1 MPQFEDVSDTVY
13 VKSSDGGSV
22 RIRSACDTGDDS
34 NILTYAS
41 PGTALKRTGKG
52 EQWTRID
59 YNGTAGYISSG
70 YITTQVPE
78 TAALPPQACVD
89 SGEITLNPSWKYAEF
104 SKINSGAAVLYRTE
118 AASPKGITVCVNAG
132 HGTKGGASVKTQCHP
147 DGTPKVTGGTTGAG
161 ATSAAAVSGGM
172 TFADGT
178 PESKVTLS
186 MAKILKDKLL
196 AAGYDVLMIR
206 ESDDVQLDNIA
217 RTVIANNASDC
228 HIALHWD
235 STTNNKGA
243 FYMSVPN
250 VESYRSME
258 PVKSHWQ
265 QHNALGES
273 LVAGLKGA
281 GVKIFSGGSMAMDL
295 TQTSFS
301 TVPSV
306 DIELGDKASDHS
318 SSTLATLADGLVAGV
333 NLLCPMTAYAAQS
346 QEALELYK
354 AVEARNQNMT
364 DMNAFYDFKMKM
376 SGSLFENEGIGPV
389 DMRLEMNMKMNHIQ
403 DPSQMRYMAY
413 CRMTIPESEPITYS
427 MYYLDGYIYMDMLGQ
442 KVKYPVAMGDMMN
455 QALASSKAFDV
466 PEDLVGDFSLWDEG
480 ENKVIGYTIN
490 DAKMNEYMQM
500 VLGSTGLTGM
510 LDGLDMKLYNIR
522 GEYVV
527 NPAGDCIK
535 MRLKMDMDMTM
546 QGETFSVNLDGD
558 VGIADPGQ
566 PVDVP
571 VPNPAEYTDIQ
582 AAAS

>member
-1 MPQFEDVSDTVY
+1 MKRKIRERSAGCKSSGAPTDRIEHNGTARNKRRANGLAAIGLAGILAAGMGLTGCQNYESSSEMKARIQSEGGEASWNRESPAAVGASAVQGEGSADNGSTAETIKLDTERTTAPMPQFEDVSDTVY

-118 AASPKGITVCVNAG
+118 AASPKGITICVNAG

-206 ESDDVQLDNIA
+206 ESDVVQLDNIA

-318 SSTLATLADGLVAGV
+318 SATLATLADGLVAGV
-333 NLLCPMTAYAAQS
+333 NQY
-346 QEALELYK
+346 
-354 AVEARNQNMT
+354 
-364 DMNAFYDFKMKM
+364 F
-376 SGSLFENEGIGPV
+376 
-389 DMRLEMNMKMNHIQ
+389 
-403 DPSQMRYMAY
+403 
-413 CRMTIPESEPITYS
+413 
-427 MYYLDGYIYMDMLGQ
+427 GQ
-442 KVKYPVAMGDMMN
+442 
-455 QALASSKAFDV
+455 
-466 PEDLVGDFSLWDEG
+466 
-480 ENKVIGYTIN
+480 
-490 DAKMNEYMQM
+490 
-500 VLGSTGLTGM
+500 
-510 LDGLDMKLYNIR
+510 
-522 GEYVV
+522 
-527 NPAGDCIK
+527 
-535 MRLKMDMDMTM
+535 
-546 QGETFSVNLDGD
+546 
-558 VGIADPGQ
+558 
-566 PVDVP
+566 
-571 VPNPAEYTDIQ
+571 
-582 AAAS
+582 

>member
-1 MPQFEDVSDTVY
+1 MKRKIRERSAGCKSSGAPTDRIEHNGTARSKRRANGLAAIGLAGILAAGMGLTGCQNYESSSEMKARIQSEGGEASWSRESPAAVGASAVQGEGSADNGSKAETIKLDTERTTAPMPQFEDVSDTVY

-52 EQWTRID
+52 EQCTRID

-104 SKINSGAAVLYRTE
+104 SKINSGAAVLYRSE

-172 TFADGT
+172 TFSDGT

-318 SSTLATLADGLVAGV
+318 SATLATLADGLVAGV
-333 NLLCPMTAYAAQS
+333 NQY
-346 QEALELYK
+346 
-354 AVEARNQNMT
+354 
-364 DMNAFYDFKMKM
+364 F
-376 SGSLFENEGIGPV
+376 
-389 DMRLEMNMKMNHIQ
+389 
-403 DPSQMRYMAY
+403 
-413 CRMTIPESEPITYS
+413 
-427 MYYLDGYIYMDMLGQ
+427 GQ
-442 KVKYPVAMGDMMN
+442 
-455 QALASSKAFDV
+455 
-466 PEDLVGDFSLWDEG
+466 
-480 ENKVIGYTIN
+480 
-490 DAKMNEYMQM
+490 
-500 VLGSTGLTGM
+500 
-510 LDGLDMKLYNIR
+510 
-522 GEYVV
+522 
-527 NPAGDCIK
+527 
-535 MRLKMDMDMTM
+535 
-546 QGETFSVNLDGD
+546 
-558 VGIADPGQ
+558 
-566 PVDVP
+566 
-571 VPNPAEYTDIQ
+571 
-582 AAAS
+582 

>member
-1 MPQFEDVSDTVY
+1 MKRKIRERSAGCKSSGAPTDRIEHNGTARNKRRANGLAAIGLAGILAAGMGLTGCQNYESSSEMKARIQSEGGEASWNRESPAAVGASAVQGEGSADGSTAETIKLDTERTTAPMPQFEDVSDSVY

-78 TAALPPQACVD
+78 TAALRPQACVD

-104 SKINSGAAVLYRTE
+104 SKINSGAAVLYRSE

-318 SSTLATLADGLVAGV
+318 SATLATLADGLVAGV
-333 NLLCPMTAYAAQS
+333 NQY
-346 QEALELYK
+346 
-354 AVEARNQNMT
+354 
-364 DMNAFYDFKMKM
+364 F
-376 SGSLFENEGIGPV
+376 
-389 DMRLEMNMKMNHIQ
+389 
-403 DPSQMRYMAY
+403 
-413 CRMTIPESEPITYS
+413 
-427 MYYLDGYIYMDMLGQ
+427 GQ
-442 KVKYPVAMGDMMN
+442 
-455 QALASSKAFDV
+455 
-466 PEDLVGDFSLWDEG
+466 
-480 ENKVIGYTIN
+480 
-490 DAKMNEYMQM
+490 
-500 VLGSTGLTGM
+500 
-510 LDGLDMKLYNIR
+510 
-522 GEYVV
+522 
-527 NPAGDCIK
+527 
-535 MRLKMDMDMTM
+535 
-546 QGETFSVNLDGD
+546 
-558 VGIADPGQ
+558 
-566 PVDVP
+566 
-571 VPNPAEYTDIQ
+571 
-582 AAAS
+582 

>member
-1 MPQFEDVSDTVY
+1 MKRKIRERSAGCKSSGAPTDRIEHNGTARNKRRANGLAAIGLAGILAAGMGLTGCQNYESSSEMKARIQSEGGEASWNRESPAAVGASAVQGEGSADGSTAETIKLDTERTTAPMPQFEDVSDTVY

-78 TAALPPQACVD
+78 TVALPPQACVD

-104 SKINSGAAVLYRTE
+104 SKINSGAAVLYRSE

-318 SSTLATLADGLVAGV
+318 SATLATLADGLVVGV
-333 NLLCPMTAYAAQS
+333 NQY
-346 QEALELYK
+346 
-354 AVEARNQNMT
+354 
-364 DMNAFYDFKMKM
+364 F
-376 SGSLFENEGIGPV
+376 
-389 DMRLEMNMKMNHIQ
+389 
-403 DPSQMRYMAY
+403 
-413 CRMTIPESEPITYS
+413 
-427 MYYLDGYIYMDMLGQ
+427 GQ
-442 KVKYPVAMGDMMN
+442 
-455 QALASSKAFDV
+455 
-466 PEDLVGDFSLWDEG
+466 
-480 ENKVIGYTIN
+480 
-490 DAKMNEYMQM
+490 
-500 VLGSTGLTGM
+500 
-510 LDGLDMKLYNIR
+510 
-522 GEYVV
+522 
-527 NPAGDCIK
+527 
-535 MRLKMDMDMTM
+535 
-546 QGETFSVNLDGD
+546 
-558 VGIADPGQ
+558 
-566 PVDVP
+566 
-571 VPNPAEYTDIQ
+571 
-582 AAAS
+582 

>member
-1 MPQFEDVSDTVY
+1 MKRKIRERSAGCKSSGAPTDRIEHNGTARNKRRANGLAAIGLAGILAAGMGLTGCQNYESSSEMKARIQSEGGEASWNRESPAAVGASAVQGEGSADGSTAETIKLDTERTTAPMPQFEDVSDTVY

-78 TAALPPQACVD
+78 TAALRPQACVD

-104 SKINSGAAVLYRTE
+104 SKINSGAAVLYRSE

-318 SSTLATLADGLVAGV
+318 SATLATLADGLVAGV
-333 NLLCPMTAYAAQS
+333 NQY
-346 QEALELYK
+346 
-354 AVEARNQNMT
+354 
-364 DMNAFYDFKMKM
+364 F
-376 SGSLFENEGIGPV
+376 
-389 DMRLEMNMKMNHIQ
+389 
-403 DPSQMRYMAY
+403 
-413 CRMTIPESEPITYS
+413 
-427 MYYLDGYIYMDMLGQ
+427 GQ
-442 KVKYPVAMGDMMN
+442 
-455 QALASSKAFDV
+455 
-466 PEDLVGDFSLWDEG
+466 
-480 ENKVIGYTIN
+480 
-490 DAKMNEYMQM
+490 
-500 VLGSTGLTGM
+500 
-510 LDGLDMKLYNIR
+510 
-522 GEYVV
+522 
-527 NPAGDCIK
+527 
-535 MRLKMDMDMTM
+535 
-546 QGETFSVNLDGD
+546 
-558 VGIADPGQ
+558 
-566 PVDVP
+566 
-571 VPNPAEYTDIQ
+571 
-582 AAAS
+582 

>member
-1 MPQFEDVSDTVY
+1 MKRKIRERSAGCKSSGAPTDRIEHNGTARNKRRAKGLAAIGLAGILAAGMGLTGCQNYESSSEMKARIQSEGGEASWNRESPAAVGASAVQGEGSADGSTAETIKLDTERTTAPMPQFEDVSDTVY

-104 SKINSGAAVLYRTE
+104 SKINSGAAVLYRSE

-318 SSTLATLADGLVAGV
+318 SATLATLADGLVAGV
-333 NLLCPMTAYAAQS
+333 NQY
-346 QEALELYK
+346 
-354 AVEARNQNMT
+354 
-364 DMNAFYDFKMKM
+364 F
-376 SGSLFENEGIGPV
+376 
-389 DMRLEMNMKMNHIQ
+389 
-403 DPSQMRYMAY
+403 
-413 CRMTIPESEPITYS
+413 
-427 MYYLDGYIYMDMLGQ
+427 GQ
-442 KVKYPVAMGDMMN
+442 
-455 QALASSKAFDV
+455 
-466 PEDLVGDFSLWDEG
+466 
-480 ENKVIGYTIN
+480 
-490 DAKMNEYMQM
+490 
-500 VLGSTGLTGM
+500 
-510 LDGLDMKLYNIR
+510 
-522 GEYVV
+522 
-527 NPAGDCIK
+527 
-535 MRLKMDMDMTM
+535 
-546 QGETFSVNLDGD
+546 
-558 VGIADPGQ
+558 
-566 PVDVP
+566 
-571 VPNPAEYTDIQ
+571 
-582 AAAS
+582 

>member
-1 MPQFEDVSDTVY
+1 MKRKIRERSAGCKSSGAPTDRIEHNGTARNKRRANGLAAIGLAGILAAGMGLTGCQNYESSSEMKARIQSEGGEASWNRESPAAVGASAVQGEGSADNGSTAETIKLDTERTTAPMPQFEDVSDTVY

-89 SGEITLNPSWKYAEF
+89 SGEVTLNPSWKYAEF
-104 SKINSGAAVLYRTE
+104 SKINSGAAVLYRSE

-333 NLLCPMTAYAAQS
+333 NQY
-346 QEALELYK
+346 
-354 AVEARNQNMT
+354 
-364 DMNAFYDFKMKM
+364 F
-376 SGSLFENEGIGPV
+376 
-389 DMRLEMNMKMNHIQ
+389 
-403 DPSQMRYMAY
+403 
-413 CRMTIPESEPITYS
+413 
-427 MYYLDGYIYMDMLGQ
+427 GQ
-442 KVKYPVAMGDMMN
+442 
-455 QALASSKAFDV
+455 
-466 PEDLVGDFSLWDEG
+466 
-480 ENKVIGYTIN
+480 
-490 DAKMNEYMQM
+490 
-500 VLGSTGLTGM
+500 
-510 LDGLDMKLYNIR
+510 
-522 GEYVV
+522 
-527 NPAGDCIK
+527 
-535 MRLKMDMDMTM
+535 
-546 QGETFSVNLDGD
+546 
-558 VGIADPGQ
+558 
-566 PVDVP
+566 
-571 VPNPAEYTDIQ
+571 
-582 AAAS
+582 

>member
-1 MPQFEDVSDTVY
+1 MKRKIRERSAGCKSSGAPTDRIEHNGTARNKRRANGLAAIGLAGILAAGMGLTGCQNYESSSEMKARIQSEGGEASWNRESPAAVGASAVQGEGSADGSTAETIKLDTERTTAPMPQFEDVSDTVY

-34 NILTYAS
+34 NILTYTS

-118 AASPKGITVCVNAG
+118 AASPKGITICVNAG

-318 SSTLATLADGLVAGV
+318 SATLATLADGLVAGV
-333 NLLCPMTAYAAQS
+333 NQY
-346 QEALELYK
+346 
-354 AVEARNQNMT
+354 
-364 DMNAFYDFKMKM
+364 F
-376 SGSLFENEGIGPV
+376 
-389 DMRLEMNMKMNHIQ
+389 
-403 DPSQMRYMAY
+403 
-413 CRMTIPESEPITYS
+413 
-427 MYYLDGYIYMDMLGQ
+427 GQ
-442 KVKYPVAMGDMMN
+442 
-455 QALASSKAFDV
+455 
-466 PEDLVGDFSLWDEG
+466 
-480 ENKVIGYTIN
+480 
-490 DAKMNEYMQM
+490 
-500 VLGSTGLTGM
+500 
-510 LDGLDMKLYNIR
+510 
-522 GEYVV
+522 
-527 NPAGDCIK
+527 
-535 MRLKMDMDMTM
+535 
-546 QGETFSVNLDGD
+546 
-558 VGIADPGQ
+558 
-566 PVDVP
+566 
-571 VPNPAEYTDIQ
+571 
-582 AAAS
+582 